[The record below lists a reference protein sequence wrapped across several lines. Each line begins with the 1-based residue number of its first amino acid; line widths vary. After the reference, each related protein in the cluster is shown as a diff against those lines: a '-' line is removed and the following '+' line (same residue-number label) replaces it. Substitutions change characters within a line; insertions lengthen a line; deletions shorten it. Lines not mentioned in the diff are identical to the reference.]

1 MLWKETCNLQIQRS
15 SYHITNSIFHKIRA
29 KDFTIFMETQK
40 TLKSHSNLEKNRAE
54 SIRVPDLRLYYKATV
69 IKTVWYCH
77 KTSEVNTRTYGHLI
91 YDKRGMNTLIQWEKY
106 SIFNK

>member
-1 MLWKETCNLQIQRS
+1 
-15 SYHITNSIFHKIRA
+15 
-29 KDFTIFMETQK
+29 METQK

-54 SIRVPDLRLYYKATV
+54 SIRVPDLRLYYKATA

-91 YDKRGMNTLIQWEKY
+91 YDKRGMNTLIQWKKY
-106 SIFNK
+106 SIFNKEYYKTGQLHVNK